1 MNSIDDFRLR
11 RFFRKRLVPVAEKL
25 RARGFSFFPLGP
37 EPEAETWYEGPPTE
51 PKFTSL
57 NVDECEAALRELWR
71 SQDLPE
77 LAELADELMKLA
89 EHLEIHEEESADVS
103 PFVYVM
109 Y

>member
-1 MNSIDDFRLR
+1 MSSTDDLRLR
-11 RFFRKRLVPVAEKL
+11 RFFRKHLLPAAAKL
-25 RARGFSFFPLGP
+25 RARGVSFFPLGP

-57 NVDECEAALRELWR
+57 NVDECEAALRELWQN
-71 SQDLPE
+71 QDRPE
-77 LAELADELMKLA
+77 LAELAGELMKLA